1 LPQSETY
8 AFDIVERDVDYR
20 DQMGMTAANS
30 ADLARS
36 ITKQGSK
43 QALYTARLVVDR
55 DLVDDFLRAYAYFR
69 WMDDVIDITSASDE
83 ERLGFIDR
91 QKELIDLL
99 YRDEEPDGLTQ
110 EEEMLRDLI
119 RNDRFAESGLQSFI
133 DNMFAIIEF
142 DAHRKGRFISGD
154 ELDWYTGR
162 LSRSV
167 TDGLQYF
174 VGNGYPYPQ
183 TDDRLLAAEAAH
195 ITHLLRD
202 MAEDTAEGFINIPK
216 EFLDRHGIDPHDV
229 TSEPY
234 RNWVKGRVDLSREYF
249 ERGKEYLD
257 TLGVLRCKI
266 AGYWYCARFEGVLDT
281 IERDGY
287 ILRPDYSERRNVSTW
302 LDMAW
307 LGLTVPVH
315 HLRR

>member
-1 LPQSETY
+1 
-8 AFDIVERDVDYR
+8 
-20 DQMGMTAANS
+20 MTVTTS

-36 ITKQGSK
+36 ITWRESK
-43 QALYTARLVVDR
+43 QAYYTARLVVDR

-69 WMDDVIDITSASDE
+69 WMDDVIDITSSSDE
-83 ERLGFIDR
+83 ERTGFIER
-91 QKELIDLL
+91 QKELIEIL
-99 YRDEEPDGLTQ
+99 YAAGQPSGLTQ
-110 EEEMLRDLI
+110 EEEMLADLI
-119 RNDRFAESGLQSFI
+119 INDRFQQSGLQSFI
-133 DNMFAIIEF
+133 ENMFAIIEF
-142 DAHRKGRFISGD
+142 DAHRKGDLITSS

-183 TDDRLLAAEAAH
+183 SDDRLLAAEAAH

-216 EFLDRHGIDPHDV
+216 EFLDEHEINPLDV
-229 TSEPY
+229 KSEPY
-234 RNWVKGRVDLSREYF
+234 RNWVRGRVELSREYF
-249 ERGKEYLD
+249 EKGKRYLD
-257 TLGVLRCKI
+257 SLGVLRCKI

-281 IERDGY
+281 IESDGY
-287 ILRPDYSERRNVSTW
+287 ILRADYSERRNVSTW
-302 LDMAW
+302 LEMAW
-307 LGLTVPVH
+307 LGVSLPIR

>member
-1 LPQSETY
+1 
-8 AFDIVERDVDYR
+8 
-20 DQMGMTAANS
+20 MTDTTS

-36 ITKQGSK
+36 ITWKGSK
-43 QALYTARLVVDR
+43 QAYYTARLVVDR

-69 WMDDVIDITSASDE
+69 WMDDVIDITSSSDE

-91 QKELIDLL
+91 QKELIEVL
-99 YRDEEPDGLTQ
+99 YKQEKPDGLTQ
-110 EEEMLRDLI
+110 EEEMLADLI
-119 RNDRFAESGLQSFI
+119 RNDRFTQGGLQSFI
-133 DNMFAIIEF
+133 ENMFAIIEF

-183 TDDRLLAAEAAH
+183 NDDRLLAAEAAH

-202 MAEDTAEGFINIPK
+202 MAEDAAEGFINIPR
-216 EFLDRHGIDPHDV
+216 EFLDEHGIDPLDV
-229 TSEPY
+229 KSEPY
-234 RNWVKGRVDLSREYF
+234 RNWARSRVDLSREYF
-249 ERGKEYLD
+249 EKGKEYLD
-257 TLGVLRCKI
+257 SLGVLRCKM

-281 IERDGY
+281 IESDDY
-287 ILRPDYSERRNVSTW
+287 ILRADYSERRNVSTW
-302 LDMAW
+302 LEIAW
-307 LGLTVPVH
+307 LGVSLPVRH
-315 HLRR
+315 IRR